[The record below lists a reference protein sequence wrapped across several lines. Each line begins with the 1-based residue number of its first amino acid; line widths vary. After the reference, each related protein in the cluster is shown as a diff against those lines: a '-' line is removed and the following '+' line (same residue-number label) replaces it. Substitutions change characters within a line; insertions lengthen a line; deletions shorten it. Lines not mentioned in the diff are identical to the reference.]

1 MAEGKQKLKGTYSG
15 PLNRYG
21 SGEKNVV
28 KHYYAGS
35 NKSKG
40 K

>member
-1 MAEGKQKLKGTYSG
+1 MVESKQPLKGTYSG

-21 SGEKNVV
+21 TGDKNVV

-35 NKSKG
+35 KKAG